1 MGVVNGR
8 ERLSLMMESKCRW
21 TILYSGDVF
30 LAGTSNQRVGSG
42 RADISR
48 VLADP
53 VGKLQAA
60 YHPVRHAVDMTF
72 RASPDPRDDKI
83 SQHVRR
89 E

>member
-8 ERLSLMMESKCRW
+8 ERLSLMMDLKCRW
-21 TILYSGDVF
+21 TMLYSGDV
-30 LAGTSNQRVGSG
+30 LLPETSNQRVGSG
-42 RADISR
+42 RANISR
-48 VLADP
+48 VLAYP

-60 YHPVRHAVDMTF
+60 YYPVRHAVGMTF

-83 SQHVRR
+83 RQHVRR